1 MAIVPINVPYS
12 LIRNVIFLIKHS
24 QIQNIFDLEFL
35 DEFNLLINHI
45 LAPNS
50 KPVTERPK
58 KTASSDASSSK
69 ASTKARRLQR
79 ASSREALLQ
88 SHGSSSE
95 DLPTNVEAPV
105 RKPRL
110 IKKTKQAQLSIT
122 NGLEL
127 KKPVRRSREEK
138 VESSKIEAR

>member
-1 MAIVPINVPYS
+1 M
-12 LIRNVIFLIKHS
+12 IFFKLNFLKSKIF
-24 QIQNIFDLEFL
+24 FDLEFL
-35 DEFNLLINHI
+35 FGVIIYYNVYYNLLINHI
-45 LAPNS
+45 LAPIS